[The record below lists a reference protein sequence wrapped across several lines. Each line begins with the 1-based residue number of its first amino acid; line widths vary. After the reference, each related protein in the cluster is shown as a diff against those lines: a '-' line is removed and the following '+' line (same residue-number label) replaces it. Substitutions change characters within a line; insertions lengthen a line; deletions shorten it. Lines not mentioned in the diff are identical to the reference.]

1 MPFSSTPRWLGV
13 RRNIIIAGL
22 LALMFSGRDVLS
34 GQTALVEGPG
44 SLTLEEAIRL
54 ARDYN
59 PDFLIQESQLRT
71 ADIAVSNARGDL
83 MPNASISNNYGYQA
97 SGERRAGSVVLGTQP
112 DFYSSSYSLN
122 ISYSMNGQT
131 LLRPGQVGT
140 EARAA
145 SVRVQGAG
153 IALDAEVTGAYLSA
167 LEADAQVVQA
177 LNALERTRLA
187 VQQAQAQVEV
197 GAATPLDIRRAQVQ
211 EGQAEVVLVSS
222 ENQAATARANLAQ
235 VIGVIL
241 SEDVSLVTGFE
252 MFVSELRTDVLLE
265 RALEMNPVIRA
276 SRLSREVSHS
286 QVRSAQSQYFPTVS
300 LSAGI
305 SGSVFQAGNLNPLIS
320 QEMSSQTGRFTSCI
334 EDNRLR
340 EVLGDP
346 PRDCAS
352 LDPGL
357 PSVEAS
363 IRDRIREENSGF
375 PFAYR
380 RNPLNLS
387 LNISLP
393 LFTGLSRRNQ
403 IESARVAESNADE
416 QVRSQ
421 ELRLRSEVS
430 TATRNV
436 ETARRTVELQARI
449 RETSTEELEL
459 AQERFA
465 LGLASSIEVADAQA
479 NLSQAERDEITALY
493 AFHRSIV
500 ALEALVGGS
509 VR

>member
-1 MPFSSTPRWLGV
+1 MWFSSTRRRLGV
-13 RRNIIIAGL
+13 RNGFTVFGL
-22 LALMFSGRDVLS
+22 LALLGVAGGPLAAQTVLI
-34 GQTALVEGPG
+34 EGPDT
-44 SLTLEEAIRL
+44 LTLADAIRL

-59 PDFLIQESQLRT
+59 PDFLTQESQLRT
-71 ADIAVSNARGDL
+71 ADIALSNARGDL
-83 MPNASISNNYGYQA
+83 MPNASISNSYGYQA

-112 DFYSSSYSLN
+112 DYYSSSYSLN
-122 ISYSMNGQT
+122 LSYSLNGQT
-131 LLRPGQVGT
+131 LLRPGQAGT

-145 SVRVQGAG
+145 GARVQGAG

-177 LNALERTRLA
+177 RNALERTRLA
-187 VQQAQAQVEV
+187 VQQAEAQVEV
-197 GAATPLDIRRAQVQ
+197 GASTPLDIRRAQVQ

-235 VIGVIL
+235 VLGVIL
-241 SEDVSLVTGFE
+241 SEDVALVTEFDL
-252 MFVSELRTDVLLE
+252 FDSELRTDDLLE
-265 RALEMNPVIRA
+265 RALDGNPVIRA
-276 SRLSREVSHS
+276 SRLSREVSQS
-286 QVRSAQSQYFPTVS
+286 QVRSAQSQYLPTVS

-305 SGSVFQAGNLNPLIS
+305 SGSVFQAGNLDPLINQQLAS
-320 QEMSSQTGRFTSCI
+320 QAGRYSSCV
-334 EDNRLR
+334 EDNRIRDL
-340 EVLGDP
+340 LGDP
-346 PRDCAS
+346 PRDCTP

-357 PSVEAS
+357 AAVEAS
-363 IRDRIREENSGF
+363 IRDQVRDENAGF

-387 LNISLP
+387 LNVSLP
-393 LFTGLSRRNQ
+393 LFTGFSRRNQ
-403 IESARVAESNADE
+403 IESARVAESNATE
-416 QVRSQ
+416 QVRAQ
-421 ELRLRSEVS
+421 ELRLRAEVA
-430 TATRNV
+430 TAVRNV

-493 AFHRSIV
+493 QFHRSIV
-500 ALEALVGGS
+500 ALEALVGGP